1 MVDMSSRSSLPPSPV
16 ELGIVNVCEKKKKK
30 TQKKNKTKNQ
40 QNYDN
45 EQSSNQ
51 DDLLEYKDLQ
61 NNFF

>member
-1 MVDMSSRSSLPPSPV
+1 MSSRSSLPPSPV
-16 ELGIVNVCEKKKKK
+16 ELGIVNVCEKKKK